1 MEETTPCAAEIT
13 VTEEQ
18 GPTTGEQTQ
27 EGVVAQQP
35 PTPVEQL
42 LTRLYSRYGVG
53 EGNLSQLAQ
62 VMERAFDQQEKEHR
76 AFLAQ
81 QTASVYGIYRQ
92 LLAQQERLRQIFPDF
107 TWESA
112 LQDVRFGALLRHPF
126 LSVEQAYMT
135 LYGEDLLTKR
145 AEQWEQKGREAAYHH
160 LTQTVLRPSENGI
173 SGQSGAWVKRD
184 VSKLTKEERRG
195 FLRRA
200 RAGERVSF

>member
-1 MEETTPCAAEIT
+1 MEETTPCVAESSAT
-13 VTEEQ
+13 VEQ
-18 GPTTGEQTQ
+18 EPITGEQPLD
-27 EGVVAQQP
+27 GAVAQQP
-35 PTPVEQL
+35 PTPEQQL
-42 LTRLYSRYGVG
+42 LTRLYTRYGVG
-53 EGNLSQLAQ
+53 EGDLSRLTQA
-62 VMERAFDQQEKEHR
+62 MERAEKAQDKEHR

-92 LLAQQERLRQIFPDF
+92 LLAQQERLRQIVPDF

-145 AEQWEQKGREAAYHH
+145 AEQWEQKGREAAYRH
-160 LTQTVLRPSENGI
+160 LTQTVLRPPENGI
-173 SGQSGAWVKRD
+173 SGQSGACVKRD